1 MQDELLRNRR
11 DGPGLPHLNAS
22 RATIVAAALVG
33 LAMQGVF
40 VGGLNAAL
48 GNRGAGNI
56 ALELSAVAGLAGFL
70 IGAQELPGN
79 MNKHS

>member
-11 DGPGLPHLNAS
+11 DGPGFPFVHS
-22 RATIVAAALVG
+22 RAAIVAAALVG

-48 GNRGAGNI
+48 GNRGAGYL
-56 ALELSAVAGLAGFL
+56 ALELSAAAGLAGFL
-70 IGAQELPGN
+70 IGAHELPGKVN
-79 MNKHS
+79 HS